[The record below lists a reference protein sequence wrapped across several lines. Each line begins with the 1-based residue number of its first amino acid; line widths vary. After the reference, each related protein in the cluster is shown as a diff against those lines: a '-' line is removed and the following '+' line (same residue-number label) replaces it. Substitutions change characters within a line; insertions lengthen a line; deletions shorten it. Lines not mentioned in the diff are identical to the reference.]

1 MKLTKHSPYES
12 RDELRVLQNMF
23 KVRVKSKPKPQILAA
38 SEPLVC
44 QPIDQVLGQMN
55 LTRNQILTNPRFRTQ
70 SGAVPDHPG
79 ALNPRNLLSAFYQLP
94 SNQ

>member
-23 KVRVKSKPKPQILAA
+23 NVKIKSKPKQQILAA

-44 QPIDQVLGQMN
+44 
-55 LTRNQILTNPRFRTQ
+55 
-70 SGAVPDHPG
+70 
-79 ALNPRNLLSAFYQLP
+79 
-94 SNQ
+94 